1 MSTASDIATQ
11 LKSTNPF
18 DDDTSSV
25 SSEDDVQGSQHEI
38 VQNDILAESS
48 SSSPSSWQYLGDLPY
63 RRVKIYEKILWGHTK
78 EDNNENN
85 HHPMLRGLAH
95 LSQISQTLKKPS
107 HLSSLEYSQFISS
120 TTQTLI
126 ASCSNGGAVAT
137 VTVPLASSSTVQSEI
152 STTQIRIM
160 SCAGQIIS
168 TIPFPPPSLKARISS
183 EILAIGFTSRC
194 TLIVVLQDSTCLTYT
209 LSGKPVLPPFYI
221 LNDANNK
228 RSSGMAM
235 DLIEVSIYDGGV
247 AVLAA
252 NMSSALVEILDSK
265 EQGDETYRASAHIAS
280 RVVKSSEWDSM
291 DPSRDIESFLDTD
304 QLSPLVDNNTVT
316 NYALIT
322 PLATASFAKNFMV
335 SFTSIAVLPRIHTQ
349 SRHPEVFLGTSNHSV
364 IVCDVSRDAIG
375 RMGEGITDVNCQGR
389 ILSPII
395 RMKFAPNGRFL
406 ACFTE
411 GSIMT
416 VISTSF
422 ETKVL
427 DFDTSDG
434 SSDLPSSMEWCG
446 EDSVVLH
453 WKNLGV
459 LMVGPYGDWIRFPY
473 NGIQNL
479 YLCPEMDCCR
489 VITDESVEI
498 LQRVPPAT
506 AAMMQ
511 IGSIEPAAML
521 LDASDAFHNGSPA
534 SDEAARAITRSG
546 LLAEAIEV
554 CIDAAS
560 KEFDVVTQKRLL
572 RAASYGMHFDY
583 KDGSTRGIMGGKVTK
598 LPGGECVVTPS
609 GLAME
614 FVRVAKKIRVLNA
627 LRDPSIGVVLTSA
640 QYDSIDA
647 NGVVARLIAMK
658 RPALATA
665 LSTYLQLDH
674 SVRAYARAARASAFV
689 STDLGRI
696 DSETAKEAIKIL
708 NTNVSSPFMNR
719 GGYASVAIAANKVGR
734 QGVANHLLSLE
745 TSVSDKVPALTMIG
759 QYSDAAAVAVKAKDD
774 DLTFRVLVEFEAEC
788 INKNSDANEAQRS
801 YLNTVVNKF
810 PQEALRLLSK
820 YFNSMN
826 DAKHAINLHLKA
838 RDFSTAGA
846 IVAIRAIVL
855 PREQDMLVSLQE
867 ASRLYGV
874 GKDNA
879 FEKSCTDDYMQLILE
894 QERLRREYGP
904 DVTGK
909 TSSVTSTIYNVLCY
923 AAVKLRDAKKL
934 LHESEKLAKSFR
946 VSEKLLWHTKIRAF
960 AATEQWDYLRHLAE
974 SKTKPP
980 ISFKYFAMVAI
991 KKGRDVSEILHYIRK
1006 VSDADERYDLF
1017 CEAKL
1022 WKHALD
1028 EAKKLEDTRRVM
1040 HIRSVCNDEEIQ
1052 RLCDGYAV
1060 NT

>member
-1 MSTASDIATQ
+1 MNSTSELAIER
-11 LKSTNPF
+11 KSMNPF
-18 DDDTSSV
+18 DDDSSSV
-25 SSEDDVQGSQHEI
+25 NSEDDDVQGSQNEV
-38 VQNDILAESS
+38 VQNDMLAESL

-63 RRVKIYEKILWGHTK
+63 RRVKIYEHVLWGHTK
-78 EDNNENN
+78 ADEERKHSNNDNRN
-85 HHPMLRGLAH
+85 PIQQGLAYISQ
-95 LSQISQTLKKPS
+95 LSQKHKKPS
-107 HLSSLEYSQFISS
+107 QLSSVEYLQFIAS

-137 VTVPLASSSTVQSEI
+137 VTVPLASSSTVQSEM
-152 STTQIRIM
+152 STTLIRIM

-235 DLIEVSIYDGGV
+235 DLIEVSIYEGGV

-252 NMSSALVEILDSK
+252 NMSCALVEILDSK
-265 EQGDETYRASAHIAS
+265 EQGDETYLSTAHIAS
-280 RVVKSSEWDSM
+280 RIVRSSEWDSIE
-291 DPSRDIESFLDTD
+291 SSHDIESYVDNHQFF
-304 QLSPLVDNNTVT
+304 PLVDDNTVT

-322 PLATASFAKNFMV
+322 PLATASFAKTNLV
-335 SFTSIAVLPRIHTQ
+335 SYTSVAVLPRIHTQ

-389 ILSPII
+389 ISSPII

-434 SSDLPSSMEWCG
+434 SSDLPISMEWCG

-479 YLCPEMDCCR
+479 FLCPEMDCCR

-534 SDEAARAITRSG
+534 SDEAARAITKSG

-560 KEFDVVTQKRLL
+560 KEFDVHTQKRLL
-572 RAASYGMHFDY
+572 KAASYGMHFDY
-583 KDGSTRGIMGGKVTK
+583 KDGSTKGILGGKVSK
-598 LPGGECVVTPS
+598 SLSGECVVTPS
-609 GLAME
+609 GLALE
-614 FVRVAKKIRVLNA
+614 FVRIAKKIRVLNA

-647 NGVVARLIAMK
+647 NGIVARLIAMK
-658 RPALATA
+658 RPALAAT

-689 STDLGRI
+689 STDLGRT
-696 DSETAKEAIKIL
+696 DSETAKEAIEIL

-719 GGYASVAIAANKVGR
+719 GGYATVALAANKVGR

-745 TSVSDKVPALTMIG
+745 TSVSDKVPALAMIG

-774 DLTFRVLVEFEAEC
+774 DLIFHVLVEFEAEC
-788 INKNSDANEAQRS
+788 IKNNPDATEAQRS
-801 YLNTVVNKF
+801 YLNTIVNKF
-810 PQEALRLLSK
+810 PPEALRLVSK

-826 DAKHAINLHLKA
+826 DTKHAINLHLKA
-838 RDFSTAGA
+838 RHFSTAGS
-846 IVAIRAIVL
+846 IVATRAIDL

-874 GKDNA
+874 GKDTA
-879 FEKSCTDDYMQLILE
+879 FEKSCTDDYIQLILE
-894 QERLRREYGP
+894 QE
-904 DVTGK
+904 V
-909 TSSVTSTIYNVLCY
+909 SASV
-923 AAVKLRDAKKL
+923 
-934 LHESEKLAKSFR
+934 
-946 VSEKLLWHTKIRAF
+946 
-960 AATEQWDYLRHLAE
+960 
-974 SKTKPP
+974 
-980 ISFKYFAMVAI
+980 
-991 KKGRDVSEILHYIRK
+991 
-1006 VSDADERYDLF
+1006 
-1017 CEAKL
+1017 
-1022 WKHALD
+1022 
-1028 EAKKLEDTRRVM
+1028 
-1040 HIRSVCNDEEIQ
+1040 
-1052 RLCDGYAV
+1052 
-1060 NT
+1060 